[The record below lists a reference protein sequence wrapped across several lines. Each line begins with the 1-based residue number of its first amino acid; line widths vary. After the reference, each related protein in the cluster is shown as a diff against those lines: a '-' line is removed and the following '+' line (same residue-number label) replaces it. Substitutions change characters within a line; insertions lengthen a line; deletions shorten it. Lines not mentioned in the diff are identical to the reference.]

1 MNDLGTISEENKG
14 KAGYSDE
21 ALNASIADIKE
32 QLADIKQNQ
41 DKQSHNNK
49 LKTLLIKSSMS
60 VGYQR
65 YYQKIKFK

>member
-32 QLADIKQNQ
+32 QLADISFDQ
-41 DKQSHNNK
+41 DIPQ
-49 LKTLLIKSSMS
+49 
-60 VGYQR
+60 
-65 YYQKIKFK
+65 